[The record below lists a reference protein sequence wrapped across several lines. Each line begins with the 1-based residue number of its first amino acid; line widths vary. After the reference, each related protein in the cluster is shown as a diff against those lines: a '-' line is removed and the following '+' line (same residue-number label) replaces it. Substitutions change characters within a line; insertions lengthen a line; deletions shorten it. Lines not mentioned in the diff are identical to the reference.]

1 MSHLEKEKQK
11 LVARIERIRGQVDA
25 IERSL
30 STDADC
36 ADVLILF
43 VRKKFTRQQLL
54 AYTANVQTSLILRES
69 THPVIA
75 GLLIGFVGAVGAA
88 HLMRA
93 ILFGVNTLDVLSF
106 VGVSTLFF
114 LIAMLA
120 AYLPARRAARVDP
133 MIALRYE

>member
-1 MSHLEKEKQK
+1 M
-11 LVARIERIRGQVDA
+11 
-25 IERSL
+25 
-30 STDADC
+30 
-36 ADVLILF
+36 LILF